1 MLRHFWPISDISQ
14 GQKTPAD
21 YPNQHLQSL
30 FLHFSIPYLTVH
42 CSSTGQELGTNSFY
56 LSTGPMWGQSLAL
69 TITHCTDSGKEMV
82 RTTPISSRF
91 FTSKKLST
99 KSLSLK
105 GLIIA
110 NCISLLIHLLQFQQF
125 YFGQSSQGLNGVRP
139 HPAPLLTGLRDQV
152 GRRSWRSIA

>member
-21 YPNQHLQSL
+21 YPNQHLESL

-91 FTSKKLST
+91 YTSKKLST

-110 NCISLLIHLLQFQQF
+110 SLCSYICYSFNSFILGSL
-125 YFGQSSQGLNGVRP
+125 VR
-139 HPAPLLTGLRDQV
+139 D
-152 GRRSWRSIA
+152 